1 MAGWPPRVFLQYK
14 LPYIKWFEIHW
25 FILRGFCGGKYKK
38 IIFVNKIIKIWKS
51 LIVKQGNIDEL
62 TATLRKFEP
71 YVDAFIT
78 DTFDP
83 VSGASG
89 ATGIAHD
96 WGISKKLVG
105 VSKKPVVLAGGLNA
119 ENVFETIY
127 EMMHKNNPKKFPE
140 LY

>member
-1 MAGWPPRVFLQYK
+1 
-14 LPYIKWFEIHW
+14 
-25 FILRGFCGGKYKK
+25 
-38 IIFVNKIIKIWKS
+38 
-51 LIVKQGNIDEL
+51 VKQGNIDEL

-119 ENVFETIY
+119 ENVFEAIVKVRPAGVDAHTGLEDQHGRKDLEKCREFVAEAKRGFRLI
-127 EMMHKNNPKKFPE
+127 HR
-140 LY
+140 